1 MSEPKHFAEYQLLR
15 RITQS
20 PTGDVY
26 LARRDDDP
34 FGEPVALRR
43 IYPEVAA
50 HVVRDV
56 LEEAIFAA
64 QLNHPNMVTVREMG
78 EAEGMLY
85 FVLDY
90 VHGAS
95 LRALVAGWKVVEPSR
110 PFPWAPLCRAAVSL
124 CEALEYCH
132 ALVDASGKPSGMVH
146 QGLSPRSVMIGTNGA
161 VKLVD
166 FGRARSVMRALVGPP
181 SSPGSTLP
189 ALPEF
194 AAPEQVLSRPVNPR
208 TDVYALALTLYT
220 ALTGMQPFVAPGGPE
235 AVATAVLKREVPNL
249 RERRPDV
256 PRAMREVIHDSLQR
270 EPGRRPKSMAELR
283 DRLWDALF
291 DERQVVGL
299 PELGA
304 LVTQVFSLI
313 DG

>member
-1 MSEPKHFAEYQLLR
+1 MAEPRYFSGYQLLR
-15 RITQS
+15 RITQGG
-20 PTGDVY
+20 TGDVY
-26 LARRDDDP
+26 LARREDDP
-34 FGEPVALRR
+34 FEEPVVLRR
-43 IYPEVAA
+43 IYPGAA
-50 HVVRDV
+50 PQVVRDV

-64 QLNHPNMVTVREMG
+64 QLSHPNMINVREMG

-95 LRALVAGWKVVEPSR
+95 LRALVAGWRVVEPSR
-110 PFPWAPLCRAAVSL
+110 SFPWAPLCRAAISL

-132 ALVDASGKPSGMVH
+132 TLVDAQGQPSRMTH
-146 QGLSPRSVMIGTNGA
+146 QGLSPRSVMLGTNGA

-166 FGRARSVMRALVGPP
+166 FGRARSVMRALAEGVA
-181 SSPGSTLP
+181 PGGLP
-189 ALPEF
+189 AQPEY
-194 AAPEQVLSRPVNPR
+194 AAPEQVKGHAADAR
-208 TDVYALALTLYT
+208 TDVYGLSLTLYT
-220 ALTGMQPFVAPGGPE
+220 ALTGAQPFEAGGGTDSVAH
-235 AVATAVLKREVPNL
+235 AVLRREVPPL
-249 RERRPDV
+249 KERRPDV
-256 PRAMREVIHDSLQR
+256 PRAMREAIHDGLHR
-270 EPGRRPKSMAELR
+270 DPDRRPQSMSELR

-291 DERQVVGL
+291 DEKQVVGL

>member
-1 MSEPKHFAEYQLLR
+1 VSDPKQFAEYQLLR

-20 PTGDVY
+20 ATGDVY
-26 LARRDDDP
+26 LGRREDDP
-34 FGEPVALRR
+34 FGEPVAIRR
-43 IYPEVAA
+43 IYPEAA
-50 HVVRDV
+50 ARVVREL
-56 LEEAIFAA
+56 LEEAIFTA
-64 QLNHPNMVTVREMG
+64 QLTHPNLITMRAMG

-95 LRALVAGWKVVEPSR
+95 LRALTAGWKVVEPSR

-124 CEALEYCH
+124 CEALDYCH
-132 ALVDASGKPSGMVH
+132 TLVDASGNASGMVH
-146 QGLSPRSVMIGTNGA
+146 QALSPRSVMIGTNGA

-166 FGRARSVMRALVGPP
+166 FGRARTVLRALEEP
-181 SSPGSTLP
+181 SLPGSSTP
-189 ALPEF
+189 SQPEF
-194 AAPEQVLSRPVNPR
+194 SAPEQLLNKPVDAR
-208 TDVYALALTLYT
+208 TDIYGLGLTLYT
-220 ALTGMQPFVAPGGPE
+220 TLAGIQPFVAPGGPD
-235 AVATAVLKREVPNL
+235 AVAMAVLRREVPSL
-249 RERRPDV
+249 RDRRPDV
-256 PRAMREVIHDSLQR
+256 PRAMREAIHDAISR
-270 EPGRRPKSMAELR
+270 DMERRPGSMAELR

-304 LVTQVFSLI
+304 LVQQVFSLI

>member
-1 MSEPKHFAEYQLLR
+1 MAEPKRFAEYQLLR
-15 RITQS
+15 RVTQG

-26 LARRDDDP
+26 LARREDDP

-43 IYPEVAA
+43 IYPEIAA
-50 HVVRDV
+50 QVVRDV

-64 QLNHPNMVTVREMG
+64 QLIHPNMVTVREMG

-110 PFPWAPLCRAAVSL
+110 PFPWAPLCRAALSL

-132 ALVDASGKPSGMVH
+132 TLVDAGGNASGMVH

-166 FGRARSVMRALVGPP
+166 FGRARSVLRALEEP
-181 SSPGSTLP
+181 SLPGSTLP
-189 ALPEF
+189 AQPEF
-194 AAPEQVLSRPVNPR
+194 TAPEQLLGKAVDAR
-208 TDVYALALTLYT
+208 TDVYGLALTLYT
-220 ALTGMQPFVAPGGPE
+220 SLTGIQPFVAPGGPDS
-235 AVATAVLKREVPNL
+235 VAMAVLRREVPLL

-256 PRAMREVIHDSLQR
+256 PRAMREAIHDSLSR
-270 EPGRRPKSMAELR
+270 EPSRRPQTMAELR

>member
-1 MSEPKHFAEYQLLR
+1 MAAPRRFSGYQLLR
-15 RITQS
+15 RITQGG
-20 PTGDVY
+20 TGDVW
-26 LARRDDDP
+26 LARREDDP

-50 HVVRDV
+50 RVIRDV

-64 QLNHPNMVTVREMG
+64 QLTHPNMINVREMG
-78 EAEGMLY
+78 EGEGMLY

-95 LRALVAGWKVVEPSR
+95 LRALVEGWKVVEPAR
-110 PFPWAPLCRAAVSL
+110 RFPWAPLCRAAISL

-132 ALVDASGKPSGMVH
+132 TLVDASGRPSGMVH

-166 FGRARSVMRALVGPP
+166 FGRARGVLRAQAQP
-181 SSPGSTLP
+181 SSSGGLVHAQPQ
-189 ALPEF
+189 F
-194 AAPEQVLSRPVNPR
+194 AAPEQVRGLPADPR
-208 TDVYALALTLYT
+208 TDVYTLALILYT
-220 ALTGMQPFVAPGGPE
+220 ALAGFQPFEGPGGAD
-235 AVATAVLKREVPNL
+235 AVTAAVLRRDVPAL
-249 RERRPDV
+249 RDRRPDV
-256 PRAMREVIHDSLQR
+256 PRAMREAIHDALAR
-270 EPGRRPKSMAELR
+270 DPDRRPQSMAELR

-291 DERQVVGL
+291 EEKQVVGL